1 MNQTYLDEAAERLGG
16 GKLSVPQY
24 LYSFSFVLFS
34 SNTHL
39 ASSTISFSTTLYPFA
54 AVRILTQSYD
64 DLGSSTDPRYSP
76 LLDFHSYLESTYSLI
91 HSHST
96 LKKHNTYSL
105 IYTFQGSDPSLRP
118 AILAAHQDVVPA
130 INDTTWKYPPFSGFY
145 EKETGLVWGKGSSD
159 DKSMLIS
166 IMNAWEQLLREGF
179 KNQRTWILAFGL
191 DEEISGPEGAVKMGE
206 YFEKEFG
213 GEGIECESSILLLGK
228 SALLTLFRPPLV
240 SSYHRR
246 RWPRTSNS
254 SNKNIAV
261 ALPAIGEKVYTD
273 VILTLTTQGGH
284 SSMPPAHTGI
294 GIISSI
300 LKDLGDNPHE
310 PNLSTRNPILVH
322 LICLAERLDQIESQ
336 SSDSWNLLKE
346 STDPPLKQIECF
358 KMTKKMRLDIKKPSR
373 WNWIA
378 KEVSK
383 KGSKEERF
391 DLQTSQAIDIIHGG
405 LKANALP
412 ETTQVTINHRI
423 NVDSVVKE
431 VHERLERVVR
441 VGAEK
446 FGVEVFGFGED
457 ERGIEVGNGILKESD
472 DFQC

>member
-1 MNQTYLDEAAERLGG
+1 
-16 GKLSVPQY
+16 
-24 LYSFSFVLFS
+24 
-34 SNTHL
+34 
-39 ASSTISFSTTLYPFA
+39 
-54 AVRILTQSYD
+54 
-64 DLGSSTDPRYSP
+64 
-76 LLDFHSYLESTYSLI
+76 
-91 HSHST
+91 
-96 LKKHNTYSL
+96 
-105 IYTFQGSDPSLRP
+105 
-118 AILAAHQDVVPA
+118 
-130 INDTTWKYPPFSGFY
+130 
-145 EKETGLVWGKGSSD
+145 
-159 DKSMLIS
+159 
-166 IMNAWEQLLREGF
+166 
-179 KNQRTWILAFGL
+179 
-191 DEEISGPEGAVKMGE
+191 
-206 YFEKEFG
+206 
-213 GEGIECESSILLLGK
+213 
-228 SALLTLFRPPLV
+228 
-240 SSYHRR
+240 
-246 RWPRTSNS
+246 
-254 SNKNIAV
+254 
-261 ALPAIGEKVYTD
+261 
-273 VILTLTTQGGH
+273 
-284 SSMPPAHTGI
+284 MPPAHTGI